1 MDHKRLT
8 WRPLRRVSVKDE
20 LPKNKTQR
28 YHPVASPAV
37 RIVATSAAGKYK
49 SSSFAYAAAAATAAA
64 YPMPLPILM

>member
-1 MDHKRLT
+1 M
-8 WRPLRRVSVKDE
+8 SVKDE